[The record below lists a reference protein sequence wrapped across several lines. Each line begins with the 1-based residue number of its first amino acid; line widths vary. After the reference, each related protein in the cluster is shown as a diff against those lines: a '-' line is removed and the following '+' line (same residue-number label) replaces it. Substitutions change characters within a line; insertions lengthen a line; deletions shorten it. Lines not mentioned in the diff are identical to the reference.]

1 MSKVCRTCG
10 AAADDSAKFCQSC
23 GTKFDLK
30 LFCPQCGQE
39 LYSNA
44 AFCSECGTKINP
56 VLETP
61 LDSNAISTGSGAANE
76 QIPAF
81 ARIDQPNAEVKINS
95 MINKTVFKRV
105 GIMVAIFTV
114 LLVTGYNMG
123 NYNIESKATAGVNDM
138 LQKNI
143 GDAFGSD
150 FQIAKCVNV
159 KIGTKIDS
167 NTYRATAYLDNG
179 NEMKITI
186 IKRGDGMQIQLNPF
200 Q

>member
-1 MSKVCRTCG
+1 
-10 AAADDSAKFCQSC
+10 
-23 GTKFDLK
+23 
-30 LFCPQCGQE
+30 
-39 LYSNA
+39 
-44 AFCSECGTKINP
+44 
-56 VLETP
+56 
-61 LDSNAISTGSGAANE
+61 
-76 QIPAF
+76 
-81 ARIDQPNAEVKINS
+81 